1 MMATVCEYDNKLNVD
16 DEVGL
21 DCKRGEMDIDGT
33 HHHRTILGNN
43 KLVRNIGEVVRD
55 LRNLGFTSMAE
66 DAYASAIF
74 LLLKV
79 CICYNSIYQH
89 DQLPH
94 VLAV

>member
-1 MMATVCEYDNKLNVD
+1 MMANDGGVNLD
-16 DEVGL
+16 D
-21 DCKRGEMDIDGT
+21 KTGEMDIDGT
-33 HHHRTILGNN
+33 NHHRTKLGNN

-79 CICYNSIYQH
+79 CICYTSMMNWH
-89 DQLPH
+89 MF
-94 VLAV
+94 